1 MKKIRYFLNIN
12 FCWNQGK
19 KFIAMEKKN
28 YNKKS
33 STKSIPEIFNECYGK
48 LQNTKENAQ
57 TFKEGLL
64 EIIKS
69 FKG

>member
-1 MKKIRYFLNIN
+1 
-12 FCWNQGK
+12 
-19 KFIAMEKKN
+19 MEKKN